1 MGRLDG
7 KVALITG
14 AARGQGRSH
23 AICFAQEGADVILWD
38 IGHDLELCRYPLG
51 TEQELA
57 ATADACRASGVRV
70 TTALCDVRDAEAV
83 QRAVDR
89 GVAELG
95 RIDAL
100 LNNAGIS
107 SPTGLSNRLDYD
119 QWRLV
124 LGVNLDGPF
133 NVGRAVAN
141 HMIDRGGGGAIVNTS
156 SVAGMRAFYSNAAYV
171 ASKHGL
177 VGLTR
182 AMAVDLAPHNIRAN
196 AICPGTVRDDPE
208 LDSRMMVE
216 VAREYSLDSYEETFV
231 GYHLLPTLVEARD
244 VSRACVWLAC
254 DDGARVTG
262 AIIPVDAGMAT
273 K

>member
-23 AICFAQEGADVILWD
+23 AICFAEEGADVILWD

-51 TEQELA
+51 TEQELLTTA
-57 ATADACRASGVRV
+57 ATCRALGARV
-70 TTALCDVRDAEAV
+70 ITAMCDVRDADAV
-83 QRAVDR
+83 QETVDQ
-89 GVAELG
+89 GVAEFE
-95 RIDAL
+95 RIDIL
-100 LNNAGIS
+100 LNNAGIT
-107 SPTGLSNRLDYD
+107 SPTGLSNRLNYE

-133 NVGRAVAN
+133 NVGRSVAN

-156 SVAGMRAFYSNAAYV
+156 SVAGMKAFYSNAAYV
-171 ASKHGL
+171 TSKHGL
-177 VGLTR
+177 IGLTR
-182 AMAVDLAPHNIRAN
+182 AMAVDLAQHNIRVN
-196 AICPGTVRDDPE
+196 AVCPGTVRDDPE

-216 VAREYSLDSYEETFV
+216 VAKEYSLDSYEETFI
-231 GYHLLPTLVEARD
+231 GYHLLPVLVEARD
-244 VSRACVWLAC
+244 VSRACIWLTS

-262 AIIPVDAGMAT
+262 SIVPIDAGMST

>member
-7 KVALITG
+7 KVALVTG

-23 AICFAQEGADVILWD
+23 AICFAEEGADVILWD

-57 ATADACRASGVRV
+57 TTAAACRAHGVRV
-70 TTALCDVRDAEAV
+70 STALCDVRDADAV
-83 QRAVDR
+83 QQAVDE
-89 GVAELG
+89 GVAEMG

-107 SPTGLSNRLDYD
+107 SPTGLTNRLTYD

-156 SVAGMRAFYSNAAYV
+156 SVAGM
-171 ASKHGL
+171 K
-177 VGLTR
+177 
-182 AMAVDLAPHNIRAN
+182 
-196 AICPGTVRDDPE
+196 
-208 LDSRMMVE
+208 
-216 VAREYSLDSYEETFV
+216 
-231 GYHLLPTLVEARD
+231 
-244 VSRACVWLAC
+244 
-254 DDGARVTG
+254 
-262 AIIPVDAGMAT
+262 
-273 K
+273 